1 MALTRQKNGRAYSSR
16 AQLTD
21 TENDAL
27 LVVTAVAAVG
37 ATAVAVFY
45 LKKCRQRQQE
55 RRESVTSAVSKQLS
69 KHTRRASKRPSQD
82 SGQSHNTDTDDLVA
96 TAGAL
101 DPFAV
106 VQSRHN
112 PM

>member
-1 MALTRQKNGRAYSSR
+1 M
-16 AQLTD
+16 
-21 TENDAL
+21 
-27 LVVTAVAAVG
+27 VVAAVAAVG
-37 ATAVAVFY
+37 ATAAAVFY

-55 RRESVTSAVSKQLS
+55 RRESVTSAVSKKLSQLARP
-69 KHTRRASKRPSQD
+69 HESKRPSQD
-82 SGQSHNTDTDDLVA
+82 SGQSHSTDPDDLVA

-101 DPFAV
+101 DPFAD